1 MVLLSQLSIRARL
14 MMLCLIPALVIA
26 VIALGLFIQ
35 FDARLHTYEILN
47 QKVESLNQTTK
58 SANLLYQALSA
69 ELRSESN
76 DQDLD
81 EFKRALAEVRK
92 NISVDQ
98 HQTHGTS
105 DRVKIENIINQ
116 LSQVVDTIPN
126 ATKNEVFEIGNSG
139 FTLIGQL
146 MAELQKTNSLTAP
159 FDIHSL
165 DLIYSD
171 LHWFSFWMQKEA
183 WLIQQFAVVGS
194 LARNLQIEY
203 LQVAERQQQ
212 YLENLLD
219 SGESSYQLE
228 PFAILFTQ
236 AKFRQGALIRD
247 NIIRNE
253 INPQQWPL
261 YVANAEGRYI
271 AVRTHLQGVTANF
284 SMLLAQQVKQ
294 EKIRMLVMYAVAI
307 LVLIFLY
314 ILGASTYYRV
324 TSKLSHILNTMRRLS
339 QQQDK
344 IEQISVEGNDE
355 FAHFTRNLNQIIQQQ
370 QQYEIALLETKEAA
384 IAANRAKSAFL
395 ANMSHEIRTPLN
407 GIIGMTEMLSR
418 SDLKV
423 KEREILSDID
433 TSSQILLIL
442 INDILDL
449 SKIES
454 GNLEL
459 APHRFELAEM
469 VYDTVHLVNAKALSQ
484 HVELNINLDPALPR
498 IVVADE
504 YRIKQILMN
513 LLSNAVKFT
522 NDGYV
527 NTELTFQAGEQPSI
541 RFVVSDTGKGI
552 DKEMLE
558 TIFEP
563 FTQEDHTITR
573 RFGGTGLGL
582 AICRQLLDL
591 MNGRISVQSTQS
603 LGSSFEFV
611 VPVEVPLE
619 QPQTELLATHV
630 LLVTN
635 ASNYS
640 AAIKRDCVRIG
651 VEFSEVKN
659 AEEALHV
666 KLPVSCVLYCQTLT
680 ASLQSD
686 LIDLHDQFPRVK
698 VLVLQHHLFIN
709 QDFVRFA
716 QPMLTLPFLGS
727 RFERAM
733 RELLVASVWESE
745 KDLLSA
751 RADSIIENGKRIL
764 IVEDNLMNQKI
775 ASFFL
780 EKAGLDYM
788 VANNGQEALDAITQ
802 GGQFCAVLM
811 DCMMPV
817 MDGLTA
823 TKKIRQW
830 EQEQGKNKLPII
842 ALTASVLEEDI
853 KNCFDAGMDAY
864 LPKPYKSKQLFDIF
878 SELNVAEY

>member
-1 MVLLSQLSIRARL
+1 
-14 MMLCLIPALVIA
+14 
-26 VIALGLFIQ
+26 
-35 FDARLHTYEILN
+35 
-47 QKVESLNQTTK
+47 
-58 SANLLYQALSA
+58 
-69 ELRSESN
+69 
-76 DQDLD
+76 
-81 EFKRALAEVRK
+81 
-92 NISVDQ
+92 
-98 HQTHGTS
+98 
-105 DRVKIENIINQ
+105 
-116 LSQVVDTIPN
+116 
-126 ATKNEVFEIGNSG
+126 
-139 FTLIGQL
+139 
-146 MAELQKTNSLTAP
+146 
-159 FDIHSL
+159 
-165 DLIYSD
+165 
-171 LHWFSFWMQKEA
+171 
-183 WLIQQFAVVGS
+183 
-194 LARNLQIEY
+194 
-203 LQVAERQQQ
+203 
-212 YLENLLD
+212 
-219 SGESSYQLE
+219 
-228 PFAILFTQ
+228 
-236 AKFRQGALIRD
+236 
-247 NIIRNE
+247 
-253 INPQQWPL
+253 
-261 YVANAEGRYI
+261 
-271 AVRTHLQGVTANF
+271 
-284 SMLLAQQVKQ
+284 
-294 EKIRMLVMYAVAI
+294 MLVMYAVAI

-504 YRIKQILMN
+504 YRLKQILMN

-527 NTELTFQAGEQPSI
+527 NTELTFQAGEKPSI

>member
-1 MVLLSQLSIRARL
+1 M
-14 MMLCLIPALVIA
+14 
-26 VIALGLFIQ
+26 
-35 FDARLHTYEILN
+35 
-47 QKVESLNQTTK
+47 
-58 SANLLYQALSA
+58 
-69 ELRSESN
+69 
-76 DQDLD
+76 
-81 EFKRALAEVRK
+81 
-92 NISVDQ
+92 
-98 HQTHGTS
+98 
-105 DRVKIENIINQ
+105 
-116 LSQVVDTIPN
+116 
-126 ATKNEVFEIGNSG
+126 
-139 FTLIGQL
+139 
-146 MAELQKTNSLTAP
+146 
-159 FDIHSL
+159 
-165 DLIYSD
+165 
-171 LHWFSFWMQKEA
+171 
-183 WLIQQFAVVGS
+183 
-194 LARNLQIEY
+194 
-203 LQVAERQQQ
+203 
-212 YLENLLD
+212 
-219 SGESSYQLE
+219 
-228 PFAILFTQ
+228 
-236 AKFRQGALIRD
+236 
-247 NIIRNE
+247 
-253 INPQQWPL
+253 
-261 YVANAEGRYI
+261 ANAEGRYI

-355 FAHFTRNLNQIIQQQ
+355 FAHFTRNLNQIIQQ

-527 NTELTFQAGEQPSI
+527 NTELTFQAGEKPSI